1 MLQYIQ
7 ITFWHIFK
15 CFHIC
20 RPLCVLSLDLTGGQS
35 LHIAP
40 FPCLMTHLYTH
51 LRPGH
56 MGGLGRVAVDGE
68 HISGRKSAVSLDVER
83 LKLEAG
89 SRQCYLCASVP
100 ACACVRGLVPTPEC
114 VYLTCLGIQNPLSFS
129 PARLALAVTAR
140 WDTARRLLFHT
151 ALY

>member
-1 MLQYIQ
+1 
-7 ITFWHIFK
+7 
-15 CFHIC
+15 
-20 RPLCVLSLDLTGGQS
+20 
-35 LHIAP
+35 
-40 FPCLMTHLYTH
+40 MTHLYTH

-56 MGGLGRVAVDGE
+56 MDGLGRVAVDGE